1 MLMLKLMLGVIVLVV
16 GGRVD
21 RCIGVV
27 DAVGV
32 FDIGWDLESRRW
44 SLGGLYLM
52 GLREVMD
59 APGLLRRIA
68 FVLSWLD
75 EGIVIGGDA
84 LVVKVS
90 CWGSPGGF
98 ESYVVRRRG
107 NL

>member
-1 MLMLKLMLGVIVLVV
+1 
-16 GGRVD
+16 
-21 RCIGVV
+21 
-27 DAVGV
+27 
-32 FDIGWDLESRRW
+32 
-44 SLGGLYLM
+44 M

-90 CWGSPGGF
+90 CWGSPGMITLC
-98 ESYVVRRRG
+98 EA
-107 NL
+107 